1 MANGPVNVAGTLTAD
16 AVNVIDVPHAAGAL
30 VYTGVKQSPA
40 WINYDTSKME
50 ISGQICGIEA
60 GSYTANFTP
69 KANYIWR
76 EDGSQQTKSA
86 VWVIN
91 KPKPQSQWRLRRI
104 YSPRMGCKVGRC
116 GGDGQACLWDSYIDY
131 KLNYY

>member
-1 MANGPVNVAGTLTAD
+1 MANGPVNVAGTQTPETTDVL
-16 AVNVIDVPHAAGAL
+16 DVPYAAAAL

-40 WINYDTSKME
+40 WINYDASKME
-50 ISGQICGIEA
+50 IGGQIYGIEA

-91 KPKPQSQWRLRRI
+91 KPKFTVAMEATGGSTALGWAVRLERRR
-104 YSPRMGCKVGRC
+104 S
-116 GGDGQACLWDSYIDY
+116 L
-131 KLNYY
+131 